1 MCTYYTGSGYTFW
14 QFRVADPEKALALSG
29 NHGRG
34 GLGLPG
40 TKKALLPVAAPCPD
54 VVSVIQHIPEAQIF
68 ERSIVG
74 RYQLPTPWISKGGR
88 VALVGDS
95 AHGMHPNIGR
105 GANTGFESAAAIVQA
120 MTTTLQQT
128 RGGDEQD
135 MVDWKVAFA
144 SYERARR
151 PRAELVQRFA
161 NMMGVC
167 QAVGLMPISW
177 EQIEAML
184 HWIRKYDPTV
194 DPPSDVVEAVEKFEP
209 CDYPGVSLLW

>member
-1 MCTYYTGSGYTFW
+1 MKSRY
-14 QFRVADPEKALALSG
+14 
-29 NHGRG
+29 
-34 GLGLPG
+34 LPG
-40 TKKALLPVAAPCPD
+40 LLTD
-54 VVSVIQHIPEAQIF
+54 
-68 ERSIVG
+68 R
-74 RYQLPTPWISKGGR
+74 QLEP
-88 VALVGDS
+88 
-95 AHGMHPNIGR
+95 
-105 GANTGFESAAAIVQA
+105 
-120 MTTTLQQT
+120 